1 MRQKDQHNTA
11 LTDKAIL
18 ICDYLLM
25 VGKVQ
30 IRQISNGEG
39 RDPQCVNFR
48 QVPSRK
54 NVESGLHPGFRTE
67 SESSGVRIHSSVSL
81 TLPNCGMC
89 GIPRS
94 NIPAHILNS

>member
-54 NVESGLHPGFRTE
+54 NVESGLPSRFQNRIRVFWSPDPLECVAHPSQLRN
-67 SESSGVRIHSSVSL
+67 VW
-81 TLPNCGMC
+81 
-89 GIPRS
+89 
-94 NIPAHILNS
+94 NS